1 MTQPDYQ
8 RLQHIRDYCVAIQ
21 KTIDRYGKDY
31 ATYSTDA
38 DYQRSISFSL
48 FQIGELSGGLSEEYR
63 KNTAPQIQWGP
74 MKAMRNI
81 VVHNYGHIDHA
92 IVWET
97 VTNDIPVL
105 LEFCEAQLQTR

>member
-63 KNTAPQIQWGP
+63 KETAPQIQWGP
-74 MKAMRNI
+74 
-81 VVHNYGHIDHA
+81 
-92 IVWET
+92 
-97 VTNDIPVL
+97 
-105 LEFCEAQLQTR
+105 

>member
-1 MTQPDYQ
+1 
-8 RLQHIRDYCVAIQ
+8 
-21 KTIDRYGKDY
+21 
-31 ATYSTDA
+31 
-38 DYQRSISFSL
+38 
-48 FQIGELSGGLSEEYR
+48 
-63 KNTAPQIQWGP
+63 

-105 LEFCEAQLQTR
+105 LEFCEAQLHTQ